1 MSLWPRFLAPAGRLA
16 SISLRNRLFIFLSG
30 TKALLLK
37 ERRASPEAEFAPWRP
52 KRRIGALN
60 LWSGVGFLSFRTA
73 LRLAR
78 DGGGGEGKL
87 GVGRVTVGWR
97 EVTEIDA

>member
-1 MSLWPRFLAPAGRLA
+1 
-16 SISLRNRLFIFLSG
+16 LFIFLSG

-37 ERRASPEAEFAPWRP
+37 ERWLSPEAEFAAFGGR

-60 LWSGVGFLSFRTA
+60 LWSGVGFLPFRSA

-78 DGGGGEGKL
+78 DGGEGKL